1 MFKILYV
8 FLLVLC
14 FNSVIFAQTQ
24 SSDFVQIN
32 GVYLDVNGF
41 PMTDYDVKVFDSTIS
56 TISTIT
62 DDEGKFSLNVPNEIK
77 DRIYLEYADF
87 NNVTYKKKVE
97 DFDKVIM
104 LKMYDNPNVKKY
116 YVTAVDGPISFD
128 FKEETFIKK
137 VGRTISWPFRQIGK
151 LF

>member
-1 MFKILYV
+1 MTKKNYFLILI
-8 FLLVLC
+8 LLGAL
-14 FNSVIFAQTQ
+14 SFAQTQ

-56 TISTIT
+56 TIT
-62 DDEGKFSLNVPNEIK
+62 DDEGKFSLNVPKEIR

-104 LKMYDNPNVKKY
+104 LKMYDNPNAKKY
-116 YVTAVDGPISFD
+116 YVTAVDGPISFN
-128 FKEETFIKK
+128 FIEETFIKK
-137 VGRTISWPFRQIGK
+137 VGRTIS
-151 LF
+151 

>member
-1 MFKILYV
+1 MTKKNYFLILI
-8 FLLVLC
+8 LLGAL
-14 FNSVIFAQTQ
+14 SFAQTQ

-41 PMTDYDVKVFDSTIS
+41 PMTDYDVKVFDSS
-56 TISTIT
+56 ISTIT

-116 YVTAVDGPISFD
+116 YVTAVDGPISFN

-137 VGRTISWPFRQIGK
+137 VGRTIS
-151 LF
+151 

>member
-1 MFKILYV
+1 MTKKNYFLILI
-8 FLLVLC
+8 LLGAL
-14 FNSVIFAQTQ
+14 SFAQTQ

-56 TISTIT
+56 TIT
-62 DDEGKFSLNVPNEIK
+62 DDEGKFSLNVPKEIR

-104 LKMYDNPNVKKY
+104 LKMYDNPNAKKY

>member
-1 MFKILYV
+1 MTKKNYFLILI
-8 FLLVLC
+8 LLGAL
-14 FNSVIFAQTQ
+14 SFAQTQ

-56 TISTIT
+56 TIT

-87 NNVTYKKKVE
+87 NNVIYKKKVE

-116 YVTAVDGPISFD
+116 YVTAVDGPISFN
-128 FKEETFIKK
+128 FIEETFIKK

>member
-1 MFKILYV
+1 MTKKNYFLILI
-8 FLLVLC
+8 LLGTL
-14 FNSVIFAQTQ
+14 SFAQTQ

-56 TISTIT
+56 TIT

-87 NNVTYKKKVE
+87 NNVIYKKKVE

-104 LKMYDNPNVKKY
+104 LKMYDNLNVKTY
-116 YVTAVDGPISFD
+116 YVTAVDGPISFN

>member
-1 MFKILYV
+1 MTKKNYFLILI
-8 FLLVLC
+8 LLGAL
-14 FNSVIFAQTQ
+14 SFAQTQ

-56 TISTIT
+56 TIT

-87 NNVTYKKKVE
+87 NNVIYKKKVE

-116 YVTAVDGPISFD
+116 YVTAVDGPISFN

-137 VGRTISWPFRQIGK
+137 VGRTIS
-151 LF
+151 

>member
-1 MFKILYV
+1 MTKKNYFLILI
-8 FLLVLC
+8 LLGALC
-14 FNSVIFAQTQ
+14 FAQTQ

-32 GVYLDVNGF
+32 GVYFDVNGF
-41 PMTDYDVKVFDSTIS
+41 PMTDYDVKVFDS

-116 YVTAVDGPISFD
+116 YVTAVDGPISFN

-137 VGRTISWPFRQIGK
+137 VGRTIS
-151 LF
+151 

>member
-1 MFKILYV
+1 MTKKNYFLILI
-8 FLLVLC
+8 LLGAL
-14 FNSVIFAQTQ
+14 SFAQTQ

-41 PMTDYDVKVFDSTIS
+41 PMTDYDVKVFDS

-116 YVTAVDGPISFD
+116 YVTAVDGPISFN
-128 FKEETFIKK
+128 FKEEAFIKK

>member
-1 MFKILYV
+1 MTKKNYFLILI
-8 FLLVLC
+8 LLGAL
-14 FNSVIFAQTQ
+14 SFAQTQ

-56 TISTIT
+56 TIT
-62 DDEGKFSLNVPNEIK
+62 DDEGKFSLNVPKEIR

-104 LKMYDNPNVKKY
+104 LKMYDNPNAKKY

-137 VGRTISWPFRQIGK
+137 VGRTIS
-151 LF
+151 

>member
-1 MFKILYV
+1 MTKKNYFLILI
-8 FLLVLC
+8 LLGAL
-14 FNSVIFAQTQ
+14 SFAQTQ

-41 PMTDYDVKVFDSTIS
+41 PMTDYDVKVFDS

-104 LKMYDNPNVKKY
+104 LKMYDNPNAKKY
-116 YVTAVDGPISFD
+116 YVTAVDGPISFN
-128 FKEETFIKK
+128 FKEEAFIKK

>member
-1 MFKILYV
+1 MTKKNYFLILI
-8 FLLVLC
+8 LLGAL
-14 FNSVIFAQTQ
+14 SFAQTQ

-41 PMTDYDVKVFDSTIS
+41 PMTDYDVKVFDS

-104 LKMYDNPNVKKY
+104 LKMYDNPNAKKY
-116 YVTAVDGPISFD
+116 YVTAVDGPISFN

-137 VGRTISWPFRQIGK
+137 VGRTIS
-151 LF
+151 

>member
-1 MFKILYV
+1 MTKKNYFLILI
-8 FLLVLC
+8 LLGAL
-14 FNSVIFAQTQ
+14 SFAQTQ

-56 TISTIT
+56 TIT

-87 NNVTYKKKVE
+87 NNVIYKKKVE

-116 YVTAVDGPISFD
+116 YVTAVDGPISFN
-128 FKEETFIKK
+128 FKEEAFIKK

>member
-1 MFKILYV
+1 MTKKNYFLILI
-8 FLLVLC
+8 LLGAL
-14 FNSVIFAQTQ
+14 SFAQTQ

-56 TISTIT
+56 TIT
-62 DDEGKFSLNVPNEIK
+62 DDEGKFSLNVPKEIR

-116 YVTAVDGPISFD
+116 YVTAVDGPISFN
-128 FKEETFIKK
+128 FIEETFIKK

>member
-1 MFKILYV
+1 MTKKNYFLILI
-8 FLLVLC
+8 LLGAL
-14 FNSVIFAQTQ
+14 SFAQTQ

-56 TISTIT
+56 TIT

-87 NNVTYKKKVE
+87 NNVIYKKKVE

-104 LKMYDNPNVKKY
+104 LKMYDNPNAKKY

-137 VGRTISWPFRQIGK
+137 LGRTISWPFRQIGK

>member
-1 MFKILYV
+1 MTKKNYFLILI
-8 FLLVLC
+8 LLGTL
-14 FNSVIFAQTQ
+14 SFAQTQ

-41 PMTDYDVKVFDSTIS
+41 PMTDYDVKVFDS

-104 LKMYDNPNVKKY
+104 LKMYDNPNAKKY
-116 YVTAVDGPISFD
+116 YVTAVDGPISFN

-137 VGRTISWPFRQIGK
+137 VGRTIS
-151 LF
+151 

>member
-1 MFKILYV
+1 MTKKNYFLILI
-8 FLLVLC
+8 LLGAL
-14 FNSVIFAQTQ
+14 SFAQTQ

-41 PMTDYDVKVFDSTIS
+41 PMTDYDVKVFDSS
-56 TISTIT
+56 ISTIT

-116 YVTAVDGPISFD
+116 YVTAVDGPISFN
-128 FKEETFIKK
+128 FKEEAFIKK
-137 VGRTISWPFRQIGK
+137 VGRTIS
-151 LF
+151 

>member
-1 MFKILYV
+1 MTKKNYFLILI
-8 FLLVLC
+8 LLGIL
-14 FNSVIFAQTQ
+14 SFAQTQ

-41 PMTDYDVKVFDSTIS
+41 PMTDYDVKVFDS

-116 YVTAVDGPISFD
+116 YVTVIDGPISFN

>member
-1 MFKILYV
+1 MTKKNYFLILI
-8 FLLVLC
+8 LLGAL
-14 FNSVIFAQTQ
+14 SFAQTQ

-56 TISTIT
+56 TIT

-87 NNVTYKKKVE
+87 NNVIYKKKVE

-104 LKMYDNPNVKKY
+104 LKMYDNPNAKKY

>member
-1 MFKILYV
+1 MTKKNYFLILI
-8 FLLVLC
+8 LLGAL
-14 FNSVIFAQTQ
+14 SFAQTQ

-56 TISTIT
+56 TIT

-87 NNVTYKKKVE
+87 NNVIYKKKVE

-104 LKMYDNPNVKKY
+104 LKMYDNPNAKKY
-116 YVTAVDGPISFD
+116 YVTAVDGPISFN

-137 VGRTISWPFRQIGK
+137 VGRTIS
-151 LF
+151 

>member
-1 MFKILYV
+1 MTKKNYFLILI
-8 FLLVLC
+8 LLGAL
-14 FNSVIFAQTQ
+14 SFAQTQ

-56 TISTIT
+56 TIT
-62 DDEGKFSLNVPNEIK
+62 DDEGKFSLNVPKEIR

-116 YVTAVDGPISFD
+116 YVTAVDGPISFN

>member
-1 MFKILYV
+1 MTKKNYFLILI
-8 FLLVLC
+8 LLGAL
-14 FNSVIFAQTQ
+14 SFAQTQ

-56 TISTIT
+56 TIT

-87 NNVTYKKKVE
+87 NNVIYKKKVE

-104 LKMYDNPNVKKY
+104 LKMYDNPNAKKY
-116 YVTAVDGPISFD
+116 YVTAVDGPISFN

>member
-1 MFKILYV
+1 MTKKNYFLILI
-8 FLLVLC
+8 LLGAL
-14 FNSVIFAQTQ
+14 SFAQTQ

-56 TISTIT
+56 TIT

-87 NNVTYKKKVE
+87 NNVIYKKKVE

-104 LKMYDNPNVKKY
+104 LKMYDNPNAKKY
-116 YVTAVDGPISFD
+116 YVTAVDGPISFN
-128 FKEETFIKK
+128 FKEEAFIKK

>member
-1 MFKILYV
+1 MTKKNYFLILI
-8 FLLVLC
+8 LLGAL
-14 FNSVIFAQTQ
+14 SFAQTQ

-56 TISTIT
+56 TIT
-62 DDEGKFSLNVPNEIK
+62 DDEGKFSLNVPKEIR

-104 LKMYDNPNVKKY
+104 LKMYDNPNAKKY
-116 YVTAVDGPISFD
+116 YVTAVDGPISFN

-137 VGRTISWPFRQIGK
+137 VGRTIS
-151 LF
+151 

>member
-1 MFKILYV
+1 MTKKNYFLILI
-8 FLLVLC
+8 LLGAL
-14 FNSVIFAQTQ
+14 SFAQTQ

-56 TISTIT
+56 TIT
-62 DDEGKFSLNVPNEIK
+62 DDEGKFSLNVPKEIR

-104 LKMYDNPNVKKY
+104 LKMYDNPNAKKY
-116 YVTAVDGPISFD
+116 YVTAVDGPISFN
-128 FKEETFIKK
+128 FIEETFIKK

>member
-1 MFKILYV
+1 
-8 FLLVLC
+8 
-14 FNSVIFAQTQ
+14 
-24 SSDFVQIN
+24 
-32 GVYLDVNGF
+32 
-41 PMTDYDVKVFDSTIS
+41 MTDYDVKVFDSS
-56 TISTIT
+56 ISTIT

-116 YVTAVDGPISFD
+116 YVTAVDGPISFN

-137 VGRTISWPFRQIGK
+137 IGRTISWPFRQIGK

>member
-1 MFKILYV
+1 MTKKNYFLILI
-8 FLLVLC
+8 LLGAL
-14 FNSVIFAQTQ
+14 SFAQTQ

-41 PMTDYDVKVFDSTIS
+41 PMTDYDVKVFDS

-116 YVTAVDGPISFD
+116 YVTAVDGPISFN

-137 VGRTISWPFRQIGK
+137 VGRTIS
-151 LF
+151 

>member
-1 MFKILYV
+1 MTKKNYFLILI
-8 FLLVLC
+8 LLGAL
-14 FNSVIFAQTQ
+14 SFAQTQ

-56 TISTIT
+56 TIT
-62 DDEGKFSLNVPNEIK
+62 DDEGKFSLNVPKEIR

-116 YVTAVDGPISFD
+116 YVTAVDGPISFN

-137 VGRTISWPFRQIGK
+137 VGRTIS
-151 LF
+151 

>member
-1 MFKILYV
+1 MTKKNYFLILI
-8 FLLVLC
+8 LLGAL
-14 FNSVIFAQTQ
+14 SFAQTQ

-41 PMTDYDVKVFDSTIS
+41 PMTDYDVKVFDS

-104 LKMYDNPNVKKY
+104 LKMYDNPNAKKY
-116 YVTAVDGPISFD
+116 YVTAVDGPISFN
-128 FKEETFIKK
+128 FIEETFIKK

>member
-1 MFKILYV
+1 MTKKNYFLILI
-8 FLLVLC
+8 LLGAL
-14 FNSVIFAQTQ
+14 SFAQTQ

-32 GVYLDVNGF
+32 GVYLDVDGF
-41 PMTDYDVKVFDSTIS
+41 PMIDYDVKVFDS

-62 DDEGKFSLNVPNEIK
+62 DDEGKFSLNVPKEIK

-116 YVTAVDGPISFD
+116 YVTAVDGPISFN
-128 FKEETFIKK
+128 FKEEAFIKK

>member
-1 MFKILYV
+1 MKNIIQFI
-8 FLLVLC
+8 FLLL
-14 FNSVIFAQTQ
+14 FGLSFAQTQ

-56 TISTIT
+56 TIT
-62 DDEGKFSLNVPNEIK
+62 DDEGKFSLNVPKEIR

-104 LKMYDNPNVKKY
+104 LKMYDNPNAKKY
-116 YVTAVDGPISFD
+116 YVTAVDGPISFN
-128 FKEETFIKK
+128 FIEETFIKK

>member
-1 MFKILYV
+1 MTKKNYFLILI
-8 FLLVLC
+8 LLGIL
-14 FNSVIFAQTQ
+14 SFAQTQ

-41 PMTDYDVKVFDSTIS
+41 PEPDFEIKVFGTNIS
-56 TISTIT
+56 TKT
-62 DDEGKFSLNVPNEIK
+62 DEDGKFTLMIPKEMRN
-77 DRIYLEYADF
+77 RLYLEYIEF
-87 NNVTYKKKVE
+87 PNVIYKKRVK